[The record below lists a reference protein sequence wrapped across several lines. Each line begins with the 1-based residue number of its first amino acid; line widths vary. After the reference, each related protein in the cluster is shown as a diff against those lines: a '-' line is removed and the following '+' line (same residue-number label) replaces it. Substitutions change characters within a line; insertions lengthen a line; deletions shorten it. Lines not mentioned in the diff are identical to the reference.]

1 MSDHIR
7 DEIELLRP
15 VLVPKGEYRVEFRSW
30 KKFWHFSRLD
40 LVMGFEI
47 VEKNDYFGEI
57 LPAYYRVT
65 WNGEQIVAGWKSH
78 FCRDYQQC
86 FGAVERT
93 DQFEIKEFENLVFLA
108 EVREVT
114 HDQGN
119 RPLGEVNQY
128 SRIGRLLEVV
138 PSMGESE

>member
-1 MSDHIR
+1 MSDPIR

-15 VLVPKGEYRVEFRSW
+15 VFVPKGEYRVILRHW

-40 LVMGFEI
+40 LVMWFEI
-47 VEKNDYFGEI
+47 VEENDYCGVL
-57 LPAYYRVT
+57 LPKYYQVK

-93 DQFEIKEFENLVFLA
+93 DQFEIKEFENLMFLA

-128 SRIGRLLEVV
+128 SRIGRLLEVIS
-138 PSMGESE
+138 SMGLSE

>member
-1 MSDHIR
+1 MSDPIR

-15 VLVPKGEYRVEFRSW
+15 AFVPNGEYRVILRHW

-47 VEKNDYFGEI
+47 VEENDYCGVL
-57 LPAYYRVT
+57 LPKYYQVK
-65 WNGEQIVAGWKSH
+65 WDGEQIVAGWKSD

-93 DQFEIKEFENLVFLA
+93 DQFEVSEFEDLVLLA

-114 HDQGN
+114 QDQGK
-119 RPLGEVNQY
+119 RPLAEVNQY
-128 SRIGRLLEVV
+128 SRIGQLLKVIRPFEQ
-138 PSMGESE
+138 

>member
-1 MSDHIR
+1 MSDPIR

-15 VLVPKGEYRVEFRSW
+15 VFVPNGEYRIILRHW

-47 VEKNDYFGEI
+47 VEENDYCGVL
-57 LPAYYRVT
+57 LPKYYQVK
-65 WNGEQIVAGWKSH
+65 WDGEQIVAGWKSD

-93 DQFEIKEFENLVFLA
+93 DQFEISEFEDLVLLA
-108 EVREVT
+108 EVREVNR
-114 HDQGN
+114 DQEK
-119 RPLGEVNQY
+119 RPLAKVNQY
-128 SRIGRLLEVV
+128 SRIGRLLKVIRPFE
-138 PSMGESE
+138 